1 MGAQTRGVFIAGT
14 DTEVGKTYVTTALVR
29 ALVRSGQRV
38 GVMKPV
44 AAGADSTPDGLRNA
58 DALALM
64 KAANVP
70 AAYANVN
77 PFCLTLP
84 TSPHIAARIAGTR
97 IDLAAIQQHYLTLIN
112 SPGIDIV
119 AVEGAGGWYA
129 PISETETM
137 ADVATTLQLPVLLVV
152 GLRLGCLNHALLTA
166 QAIEAAGLQLAG
178 WIANQVQ
185 PHFEHAGENIA
196 LLERRL
202 HAPLLESVAF
212 NASAF
217 GSVTALRRLAD
228 ASRLW

>member
-1 MGAQTRGVFIAGT
+1 MGAHTRGVFIAGT
-14 DTEVGKTYVTTALVR
+14 DTEVGKTYVTTAVVR
-29 ALVRSGQRV
+29 ALVRSGRRV

-44 AAGADSTPDGLRNA
+44 AAGAEATPEGLRNA

-70 AAYANVN
+70 APYATVN
-77 PFCLTLP
+77 PFCLAVP
-84 TSPHIAARIAGTR
+84 TSPHIAARMAGIR
-97 IDLAAIQQHYLTLIN
+97 IDLATIQQHYLTLVN
-112 SPGIDIV
+112 GPGIDVV
-119 AVEGAGGWYA
+119 AVEGAGGWHA

-137 ADVATTLQLPVLLVV
+137 ADVARTLQLPVLIVV

-178 WIANQVQ
+178 WIANHVQ

-217 GSVTALRRLAD
+217 GSVTAMRRLAD